1 MDGETIL
8 AKGCGIKIDK
18 EKCGKYLWIKQN
30 SDTTIINASLCGKYL
45 WINQNS
51 DTTMNNASLLSKRKA
66 GGVFKNVP
74 S

>member
-8 AKGCGIKIDK
+8 AKGCEIKIDK

-30 SDTTIINASLCGKYL
+30 SDTTMINASLCGKYL

-51 DTTMNNASLLSKRKA
+51 DTTMNNASL
-66 GGVFKNVP
+66 
-74 S
+74 